1 MSDNIQ
7 IVVSAVL
14 NKNTDKELQAQ
25 LDQISQKL
33 KLTIAN
39 TKIVN
44 QQAESASSSSEAS
57 TKKASQ
63 AVGEYEQ
70 KINKL
75 IHTYKMKLTTDR
87 EFLDSMEQLRSKSDF
102 TTLSWKKQEQVVSL
116 LEKSEKS
123 YQQVVDSGTNI
134 RKQQQQQSEKITEQF
149 HRQSIAQEKMLD
161 SIRGM
166 RGKDGAFIQGDNL
179 TELNKLEKTI
189 QGFDPTSKNFAKNM
203 RDADLEL
210 KKIKTTTSIFKKE
223 VQDAN
228 KYTNIFGQS
237 LFEAGKKFAG
247 WLFVGNIIMSVAN
260 AVRHGIATIK
270 ELDAEMIN
278 LRKVTDATNEEY
290 KKFIK
295 SAIEVGNALGQSTQ
309 NVIRAT
315 TEWARLGFTMKE
327 SLELAD
333 KSLMLANVGDMDV
346 EKATQ
351 QLISTL
357 HGFNMEAR
365 DANIILDQMNEV
377 GNNYAISTEGIG
389 EALRRSSAA
398 MAAGNN
404 TLAETISLLSV
415 ANATIQDAAVVG
427 TAFKT
432 VAMR

>member
-25 LDQISQKL
+25 LDTISQKL

-44 QQAESASSSSEAS
+44 QQTEGASSSSEAS

-63 AVGEYEQ
+63 AVEEYER

-102 TTLSWKKQEQVVSL
+102 ATLSWQKQEQVVSL

-123 YQQVVDSGTNI
+123 YQQVVDSGTNT

-149 HRQSIAQEKMLD
+149 HKQSIAQQKMLD

-189 QGFDPTSKNFAKNM
+189 QGFDPTSKNFTKNM

-210 KKIKTTTSIFKKE
+210 KKIKTTTSIYKKE
-223 VQDAN
+223 VQDAD

-247 WLFVGNIIMSVAN
+247 WLFVGNIIMNVVN
-260 AVRHGIATIK
+260 AIRHGIATIK

-290 KKFIK
+290 EKFTK

-333 KSLMLANVGDMDV
+333 RSLMLANVGDMDV

-365 DANIILDQMNEV
+365 EANVILDQMNEV

-415 ANATIQDAAVVG
+415 ANATIQDSEMVG
-427 TAFKT
+427 TAFF
-432 VAMR
+432 